1 METKMKDNEII
12 KALEL
17 CMQVDSDICDICPLY
32 DEENGCLEIDL
43 RKPALELINRQKAEI
58 ERLQKLLG
66 YAENCIDEFE
76 YAYYRV
82 GDSNSRIDDALEE
95 YNNLVKEMTE
105 DYK

>member
-1 METKMKDNEII
+1 MNPHEIK
-12 KALEL
+12 KALE
-17 CMQVDSDICDICPLY
+17 CCNDGWCYACPY
-32 DEENGCLEIDL
+32 HGREDVADCTQQCGIDVL
-43 RKPALELINRQKAEI
+43 DLINRQQTEI
-58 ERLQKLLG
+58 EELQKLLG

-105 DYK
+105 NDFKE